1 VPLLHH
7 KKLILLLSITLS
19 DKFEFFFRP
28 QTKLDHYTFFVIK
41 NESTNEIAL
50 LRHIFEKIG
59 LKCTENGF
67 FELK

>member
-1 VPLLHH
+1 V
-7 KKLILLLSITLS
+7 KLILLSITLS
-19 DKFEFFFRP
+19 DKFELFFRL
-28 QTKLDHYTFFVIK
+28 QTKLDHSYTFFIAE

-59 LKCTENGF
+59 FKCIENGF